1 MRIFKLIYEIVF
13 FKVFD
18 MHHTE
23 SNLIEIKDKIKNK
36 IKLLSF
42 NQYDPKV
49 IAVSKTFN
57 ERDILPLLNFGH
69 NDFGEN
75 KVQEA
80 LLKWPKLREK
90 YKNIKLHMLGKL
102 QTNKVKFAVEIFDY
116 IHSLDNLKLAN
127 KLANEIHKKDKRVKM
142 FIQINLG
149 GEKQKSG
156 IEPNDLEAFYKN
168 CLSLKLDIVGTMC
181 IPPDNQDPKSFF
193 KDLLNL
199 NNKIQLSEISM
210 GMTNDYLDA
219 IEFRSTYLRIGTGIF
234 GKRTN

>member
-1 MRIFKLIYEIVF
+1 
-13 FKVFD
+13 

-23 SNLIEIKDKIKNK
+23 SNLIEINDKIKSK
-36 IKLLSF
+36 INSLSL
-42 NQYDPKV
+42 NQYNPKV
-49 IAVSKTFN
+49 IAVSKTFK
-57 ERDILPLLNFGH
+57 EQDILPLLDYGH
-69 NDFGEN
+69 LDFGEN

-80 LLKWPKLREK
+80 LLKWPNLKEK
-90 YKNIKLHMLGKL
+90 YKNVKLHMLGKL
-102 QTNKVKFAVEIFDY
+102 QTNKAKFAVDIFDY

-127 KLANEIHKKDKRVKM
+127 KLASEIHKKNKKVKM

-156 IEPNDLEAFYKN
+156 IEPNDLEMFYKN

-181 IPPDNQDPKSFF
+181 IPPDNQDPKLFF

-199 NNKIQLSEISM
+199 NNKVRLSEISM

-219 IEFRSTYLRIGTGIF
+219 LEYGSTYLRIGTGIF
-234 GKRTN
+234 GRRTN

>member
-1 MRIFKLIYEIVF
+1 
-13 FKVFD
+13 

-23 SNLIEIKDKIKNK
+23 NNLIEINNK
-36 IKLLSF
+36 IKSKINSLSLD
-42 NQYDPKV
+42 QYNPKV
-49 IAVSKTFN
+49 IAVSKTFK
-57 ERDILPLLNFGH
+57 EQDILPLLDYGH
-69 NDFGEN
+69 LDFGEN

-80 LLKWPKLREK
+80 SLKWPKLKEK
-90 YKNIKLHMLGKL
+90 YKNVKLHMLGKL
-102 QTNKVKFAVEIFDY
+102 QTNKVKFAVDIFDF

-127 KLANEIHKKDKRVKM
+127 KLASEIQKKNKKVKM

-156 IEPNDLEAFYKN
+156 IEPNDLEVFYKN

-181 IPPDNQDPKSFF
+181 IPPDEQDPKLFF
-193 KDLLNL
+193 KELLNL
-199 NNKIQLSEISM
+199 NKKIKLPEISM

-219 IEFRSTYLRIGTGIF
+219 LEYKSTYLRIGSGIF